1 MKKRILSMLLSLTL
15 LVSMAVPV
23 TAETTN
29 ERSGNEGMEI
39 SKTAKIND
47 DGTYTITLEAY
58 ATGEK
63 IITDITKDVPTDII
77 LVLDQSGSMADNIGS
92 VTFSEYEDEWYLL
105 DGTVYNT
112 RNQDYYKYR
121 HNGGSG
127 NLWYKLDGEEN
138 IYVSVSVTKQEV
150 MGYTEITNGRNNS
163 SMGGATNYYNN
174 RENLYARVNGEYQKV
189 TVTFERSSYN
199 PNQITYV
206 YSLGDIVI
214 ARSQGGNKIP
224 DFSDSG
230 IEGGVLYLAS
240 KDASKTQYTYTYTD
254 SKGSVQTIGTST
266 GDDTVFKPTLYER
279 TVNPNGGASR
289 LATLKE
295 AADKMVDDIAAK
307 ARGTDGQYG
316 TADDINHRIA
326 VVGFA
331 SRSGYGNNTELL
343 SISGTN
349 SGTVGVAYDN
359 IGSEDWKNVV
369 QNMNSADGVS
379 MAKAAIDALAAQG
392 ATQVDLDMDMAERI
406 LKANPVPEGE
416 QRNRIVIV
424 FTDGA
429 PTSSN
434 GFDKSEAR
442 KAINEARDIKE
453 LGATVYAIGVF
464 SGADANSEVTE
475 PSGDL
480 SDGDRRIPA
489 ACNWFMQNLSSN
501 NGTVQMPSYYL
512 SASDAFAVNDIF
524 QQITQQIESNR
535 PSTSLTEE
543 AVIRDVISPYFT
555 LPEGTTLADI
565 ELTTYHC
572 TGQDSSGFTW
582 SQNDSAMG
590 ATAALSEDG
599 TQVSVTGFDF
609 SKNYVGSV
617 TKEGQTTYFGDKL
630 RISFKVTP
638 KKEFLGGNNVYTNT
652 SAKIY
657 EKASSETPLL
667 TYERPTVNVPIPALD
682 VTAEDMNVYLKG
694 EVTAAQLREEA
705 IIKVGQYVELDLTK
719 PDENYGLE
727 SWQTEYVNIKV
738 EIKDEAGNVISDKLE
753 DLKDDTTYTIK
764 VTVEPKT
771 EGTTT
776 VEKGPA
782 ATEMTGEDEAYIY
795 VFKPELTYKDSNAYY
810 GESIPE
816 NNDYSGNLVSEVWKH
831 GTAVSTDPDID
842 MTGEKPTLD
851 ISYTPDASKLDSGKY
866 TKQDVP
872 VAATVKIGTED
883 VNGYTTFVH
892 QDCDPACSWTTP
904 AEKGNPTFLVHI
916 KTCTLS
922 ITKQGGEDNESYVFD
937 IYKDGEKY
945 SEVTVWGNGTET
957 ISELPVGKYTIQ
969 ENAGWSWRYTTDNG
983 EAVELN
989 AQNPE
994 DRITC
999 INTKTQDGWLNGFS
1013 EVIRNIIGG
1022 NQ

>member
-29 ERSGNEGMEI
+29 ERSGNEGMKI

-92 VTFSEYEDEWYLL
+92 VKFSEYEDEWYLL

-127 NLWYKLDGEEN
+127 NLWHKLDGEEN

-150 MGYTEITNGRNNS
+150 MNYTEITNGRNNS
-163 SMGGATNYYNN
+163 SMGGATNYWSN
-174 RENLYARVNGEYQKV
+174 RYNLYAKVNGEYQKV
-189 TVTFERSSYN
+189 IVTDEGSGHNF
-199 PNQITYV
+199 NQITYV
-206 YSLGDIVI
+206 YSLGDNVI
-214 ARSQGGNKIP
+214 ARSQGRYEIP

-240 KDASKTQYTYTYTD
+240 KDAGKTQYTYTYTD
-254 SKGSVQTIGTST
+254 SNGSVQTIGTSV
-266 GDDTVFKPTLYER
+266 GDDTVFLPTLYER
-279 TVNPNGGASR
+279 SIDPNGGASR

-295 AADKMVDDIAAK
+295 VADKMVDDIAAK

-349 SGTVGVAYDN
+349 SSTVGVAYN
-359 IGSEDWKNVV
+359 EIKPEDLKNVV
-369 QNMNSADGVS
+369 QSMNSADGVH
-379 MAKAAIDALAAQG
+379 MATAAIDALAAQG
-392 ATQVDLDMDMAERI
+392 ATQVDLGMDMAERI

-434 GFDKSEAR
+434 GFDMSEAK

-480 SDGDRRIPA
+480 SEGNSQIPA

-599 TQVSVTGFDF
+599 IQVSVTGFDF

-638 KKEFLGGNNVYTNT
+638 KKGFLGGNNVYTNT

-657 EKASSETPLL
+657 EKASSATPLL

-782 ATEMTGEDEAYIY
+782 ATTMTGKDEANIY
-795 VFKPELTYKDSNAYY
+795 VFKPELTYKDSTAYY

-851 ISYTPDASKLDSGKY
+851 ISYTPNAGKLDNDKY

-872 VAATVKIGTED
+872 VAATVKIGTEN

-904 AEKGNPTFLVHI
+904 TEKGNPAFLVHI

-945 SEVTVWGNGTET
+945 SEVTVWGNGTER
-957 ISELPVGKYTIQ
+957 ISELPVGNYTIQ

-999 INTKTQDGWLNGFS
+999 TNTKTQDGWLNGFS

>member
-23 TAETTN
+23 TAETVN

-63 IITDITKDVPTDII
+63 IITDITKDVPTDVI

-92 VTFSEYEDEWYLL
+92 VTFSEYEDEGWS
-105 DGTVYNT
+105 YNT

-127 NLWYKLDGEEN
+127 NLWHKLDGEEN

-163 SMGGATNYYNN
+163 SMGGWATNYWNN
-174 RENLYARVNGEYQKV
+174 RYNLYAKVNGEYQKV
-189 TVTFERSSYN
+189 TVTREENGSG
-199 PNQITYV
+199 ITYV
-206 YSLGDIVI
+206 YSLGDNVI
-214 ARSQGGNKIP
+214 ARSQGRYGIP
-224 DFSDSG
+224 DFSGSG

-240 KDASKTQYTYTYTD
+240 KDAGKTQYTYTYTD
-254 SKGSVQTIGTST
+254 SNGSVQTIGTST

-295 AADKMVDDIAAK
+295 AADKLVDDIATK

-331 SRSGYGNNTELL
+331 SRSDYGNNTELL

-349 SGTVGVAYDN
+349 SGTVGVAYN
-359 IGSEDWKNVV
+359 EIKPEDLKNVV
-369 QNMNSADGVS
+369 QSMNSADGVS

-392 ATQVDLDMDMAERI
+392 ATQVDLGMDMAERI

-434 GFDKSEAR
+434 GFDMSEAK

-453 LGATVYAIGVF
+453 LGAMVYAIGVF

-480 SDGDRRIPA
+480 GDGNSQIPA

-638 KKEFLGGNNVYTNT
+638 KKGFLGGNNVYTNT

-727 SWQTEYVNIKV
+727 SWQTEYVNIQV

-782 ATEMTGEDEAYIY
+782 ATTMTGKDEANIY

-842 MTGEKPTLD
+842 MIGENPTLE
-851 ISYTPDASKLDSGKY
+851 ISYTPDASKLDNDKY
-866 TKQDVP
+866 TKQNVP
-872 VAATVKIGTED
+872 VAATVKIGTEN

-904 AEKGNPTFLVHI
+904 AEKGNPAFLVHI

-922 ITKQGGEDNESYVFD
+922 ITKQGGEDNESSCVRYLQGRRKVFGSNRL
-937 IYKDGEKY
+937 GERHR
-945 SEVTVWGNGTET
+945 EDLGT
-957 ISELPVGKYTIQ
+957 
-969 ENAGWSWRYTTDNG
+969 AGWQVYHSG
-983 EAVELN
+983 ECRMEL
-989 AQNPE
+989 ALYDGQRRSGKPE
-994 DRITC
+994 CTEFGRQHYLHQY
-999 INTKTQDGWLNGFS
+999 QDAGWLA
-1013 EVIRNIIGG
+1013 EWI
-1022 NQ
+1022 Q

>member
-1 MKKRILSMLLSLTL
+1 
-15 LVSMAVPV
+15 
-23 TAETTN
+23 
-29 ERSGNEGMEI
+29 
-39 SKTAKIND
+39 
-47 DGTYTITLEAY
+47 
-58 ATGEK
+58 
-63 IITDITKDVPTDII
+63 
-77 LVLDQSGSMADNIGS
+77 
-92 VTFSEYEDEWYLL
+92 
-105 DGTVYNT
+105 
-112 RNQDYYKYR
+112 
-121 HNGGSG
+121 
-127 NLWYKLDGEEN
+127 
-138 IYVSVSVTKQEV
+138 
-150 MGYTEITNGRNNS
+150 
-163 SMGGATNYYNN
+163 
-174 RENLYARVNGEYQKV
+174 
-189 TVTFERSSYN
+189 
-199 PNQITYV
+199 
-206 YSLGDIVI
+206 
-214 ARSQGGNKIP
+214 
-224 DFSDSG
+224 
-230 IEGGVLYLAS
+230 
-240 KDASKTQYTYTYTD
+240 
-254 SKGSVQTIGTST
+254 
-266 GDDTVFKPTLYER
+266 
-279 TVNPNGGASR
+279 
-289 LATLKE
+289 
-295 AADKMVDDIAAK
+295 
-307 ARGTDGQYG
+307 
-316 TADDINHRIA
+316 
-326 VVGFA
+326 
-331 SRSGYGNNTELL
+331 
-343 SISGTN
+343 
-349 SGTVGVAYDN
+349 
-359 IGSEDWKNVV
+359 
-369 QNMNSADGVS
+369 
-379 MAKAAIDALAAQG
+379 
-392 ATQVDLDMDMAERI
+392 
-406 LKANPVPEGE
+406 
-416 QRNRIVIV
+416 
-424 FTDGA
+424 
-429 PTSSN
+429 
-434 GFDKSEAR
+434 
-442 KAINEARDIKE
+442 
-453 LGATVYAIGVF
+453 
-464 SGADANSEVTE
+464 
-475 PSGDL
+475 
-480 SDGDRRIPA
+480 
-489 ACNWFMQNLSSN
+489 
-501 NGTVQMPSYYL
+501 MPSYYL

-535 PSTSLTEE
+535 PSTGLTEE

-638 KKEFLGGNNVYTNT
+638 KKGFLGGNNVYTNT

-682 VTAEDMNVYLKG
+682 VTAEDINVYLKG

-782 ATEMTGEDEAYIY
+782 ATEMTGEDEAHIY

-904 AEKGNPTFLVHI
+904 AEKGNPAFLVHI

-969 ENAGWSWRYTTDNG
+969 ENAGWSWRYTTNNG
-983 EAVELN
+983 KAVELN

-999 INTKTQDGWLNGFS
+999 TNTKTQDGWLNGFS
-1013 EVIRNIIGG
+1013 EVIRNIIDG

>member
-23 TAETTN
+23 TAETVN

-92 VTFSEYEDEWYLL
+92 VAFSEYKDEWYPW
-105 DGTVYNT
+105 GWSYNT
-112 RNQDYYKYR
+112 RNQDYYEYR

-127 NLWYKLDGEEN
+127 NLWHKLDGEEN
-138 IYVSVSVTKQEV
+138 MYVSVSVTKQEV
-150 MGYTEITNGRNNS
+150 MHYTEITNGRNNS
-163 SMGGATNYYNN
+163 SRGGATNYWNN
-174 RENLYARVNGEYQKV
+174 QNNLYAKVNGEYQKV
-189 TVTFERSSYN
+189 TVTFERSDY
-199 PNQITYV
+199 TYV
-206 YSLGDIVI
+206 YSLGDSVI
-214 ARSQGGNKIP
+214 ARSYGGNGIP

-254 SKGSVQTIGTST
+254 SNGSVQTIGTSV
-266 GDDTVFKPTLYER
+266 GDDTVFLPTLYER
-279 TVNPNGGASR
+279 SIDPNGGASR

-392 ATQVDLDMDMAERI
+392 ATEVDLGMDMAERI

-429 PTSSN
+429 PTDQR
-434 GFDKSEAR
+434 GFKKDEADD
-442 KAINEARDIKE
+442 AINEARDIKE

-480 SDGDRRIPA
+480 SEGNSQIPA

-535 PSTSLTEE
+535 PSTGLTEE

-638 KKEFLGGNNVYTNT
+638 KKGFLGGNNVYTNT

-682 VTAEDMNVYLKG
+682 VTAEDINVYLKG

-782 ATEMTGEDEAYIY
+782 ATEMTGEDEAHIY

-904 AEKGNPTFLVHI
+904 AEKGNPAFLVHI

-957 ISELPVGKYTIQ
+957 ISELPVGKYTIH
-969 ENAGWSWRYTTDNG
+969 ENAGWSWRYTTNNG
-983 EAVELN
+983 KAVELN

-999 INTKTQDGWLNGFS
+999 TNTKTQDGWLNGFS
-1013 EVIRNIIGG
+1013 EVIRNIIDG

>member
-29 ERSGNEGMEI
+29 ERSGNEGLKI

-92 VTFSEYEDEWYLL
+92 VTFSEYEDEWYPPY
-105 DGTVYNT
+105 GMVYNT
-112 RNQDYYKYR
+112 RNQDYYEYR

-163 SMGGATNYYNN
+163 SMGRATNYWNN
-174 RENLYARVNGEYQKV
+174 RNNLYAKVNGEYQKV
-189 TVTFERSSYN
+189 TVTESGHNR
-199 PNQITYV
+199 ITYV
-206 YSLGDIVI
+206 YSLGDNVI
-214 ARSQGGNKIP
+214 ARSQGGNGIP
-224 DFSDSG
+224 DFSGSG

-254 SKGSVQTIGTST
+254 SKGSIQTIGTSV
-266 GDDTVFKPTLYER
+266 GEDTVFKPTLYER
-279 TVNPNGGASR
+279 TVDPNGGDTR

-295 AADKMVDDIAAK
+295 AAGKLVDDIAAK
-307 ARGTDGQYG
+307 AKGTDGQYG

-331 SRSGYGNNTELL
+331 SRSGYGNNTEML
-343 SISGTN
+343 SISGWN

-359 IGSEDWKNVV
+359 ITDENLKNVV
-369 QNMNSADGVS
+369 QNMNSAAGVS
-379 MAKAAIDALAAQG
+379 MAKAAINALAAEG
-392 ATQVDLDMDMAERI
+392 ATEVDLGMDMAERI

-424 FTDGA
+424 FTDGS
-429 PTSSN
+429 PTDQR
-434 GFDKSEAR
+434 GFKKSEA
-442 KAINEARDIKE
+442 KDAINAAKDIKDM
-453 LGATVYAIGVF
+453 GATVYAIGVF
-464 SGADANSEVTE
+464 SGADANSEGTE
-475 PSGDL
+475 PYDDL
-480 SDGDRRIPA
+480 SEGSSQIPA

-501 NGTVQMPSYYL
+501 NGTVQVPSYYL
-512 SASDAFAVNDIF
+512 SASDSSAVNSIF

-555 LPEGTTLADI
+555 LPEGTTLEDI

-638 KKEFLGGNNVYTNT
+638 KKGFLGGNNVYTNT

-705 IIKVGQYVELDLTK
+705 IIRVGQYVELDLTK

-727 SWQTEYVNIKV
+727 SWQTEYVNIIV

-782 ATEMTGEDEAYIY
+782 ATEMTGEDEANIY
-795 VFKPELTYKDSNAYY
+795 VFKPELTYKDSEAYY

-872 VAATVKIGTED
+872 VAATVKIGTEN

-892 QDCDPACSWTTP
+892 QDCDPDCGWTTP
-904 AEKGNPTFLVHI
+904 AEKGNPAFLVHI

-957 ISELPVGKYTIQ
+957 ISELPVGRYTIQ

-994 DRITC
+994 DSITC
-999 INTKTQDGWLNGFS
+999 TNTKTQDGWLNGFS

>member
-23 TAETTN
+23 TAETAN
-29 ERSGNEGMEI
+29 ERSGNEGMKI

-77 LVLDQSGSMADNIGS
+77 LVLDQSGSMVNKIGS
-92 VTFSEYEDEWYLL
+92 VTFSEYEDEWYPGY
-105 DGTVYNT
+105 GTIYNT
-112 RNQDYYKYR
+112 RNQDYYEFR
-121 HNGGSG
+121 HNGGSS

-138 IYVSVSVTKQEV
+138 IYVSVSVSKQEV
-150 MGYTEITNGRNNS
+150 MDYTEITNGRNNS
-163 SMGGATNYYNN
+163 SDMGRATNYWNN
-174 RENLYARVNGEYQKV
+174 RNNLYAKVNGEYQKV
-189 TVTFERSSYN
+189 TVTREGRN
-199 PNQITYV
+199 NRTYI
-206 YSLGDIVI
+206 YELGGNVI
-214 ARSQGGNKIP
+214 ARSQGNNGTP
-224 DFSDSG
+224 VFSG
-230 IEGGVLYLAS
+230 IDDGVLYLAG

-254 SKGSVQTIGTST
+254 SNGNVQTIGTST
-266 GDDTVFKPTLYER
+266 GDDTVFLPTLYER
-279 TVNPNGGASR
+279 SIDPNGGDSR
-289 LATLKE
+289 LETLK
-295 AADKMVDDIAAK
+295 AAASKLVDDIAAK
-307 ARGTDGQYG
+307 AKGTDGQYG

-369 QNMNSADGVS
+369 QNMNSADGVN
-379 MAKAAIDALAAQG
+379 MAKAAINALAAEG
-392 ATQVDLDMDMAERI
+392 ATEVDLGMDMAERI

-424 FTDGA
+424 FTDGS
-429 PTSSN
+429 PTSFD
-434 GFDKSEAR
+434 GFYKSEAED
-442 KAINEARDIKE
+442 AIDAAKDIKDM
-453 LGATVYAIGVF
+453 GATVYAIGVF
-464 SGADANSEVTE
+464 SGADANSEGTE
-475 PSGDL
+475 PYDDL
-480 SDGDRRIPA
+480 SENSSQIPA

-501 NGTVQMPSYYL
+501 NGTVQVPSYYL
-512 SASDAFAVNDIF
+512 SASDSFAVNSIF

-555 LPEGTTLADI
+555 LPEGTTLEDI

-590 ATAALSEDG
+590 ATAAISEDG

-630 RISFKVTP
+630 RISFKVVP
-638 KKEFLGGNNVYTNT
+638 KKGFLGGNNVYTNT

-682 VTAEDMNVYLKG
+682 VMAEDMNVYLKG

-705 IIKVGQYVELDLTK
+705 IVRVGQYVELDLTK
-719 PDENYGLE
+719 PNENYGLE

-738 EIKDEAGNVISDKLE
+738 EIKDKAGNMISDKLE

-771 EGTTT
+771 VGTTT

-782 ATEMTGEDEAYIY
+782 ATTMTGEDEANIY
-795 VFKPELTYKDSNAYY
+795 VFKPELTYKDSEAYY

-816 NNDYSGNLVSEVWKH
+816 NNDYSGNLISEIWKH
-831 GTAVSTDPDID
+831 GATVSTDPDVD

-851 ISYTPDASKLDSGKY
+851 ISYTPDTSKLDNGKY

-872 VAATVKIGTED
+872 VAATVKSGTEN

-892 QDCDPACSWTTP
+892 RDCDPACDWTTP
-904 AEKGNPTFLVHI
+904 TEKGSPAFLVHI

-922 ITKQGGEDNESYVFD
+922 ITKQDGAENESYVFD

-957 ISELPVGKYTIQ
+957 ISELPVGQYTIQ
-969 ENAGWSWRYTTDNG
+969 ENAGWSWRYTADNG
-983 EAVELN
+983 EAVDLN
-989 AQNPE
+989 AQNPA
-994 DRITC
+994 DSITC
-999 INTKTQDGWLNGFS
+999 TNTKTQDGWLNGFS

>member
-23 TAETTN
+23 TAETVN

-63 IITDITKDVPTDII
+63 IITDITKDVPTDVI

-92 VTFSEYEDEWYLL
+92 VTFSEYEDEWWLE
-105 DGTVYNT
+105 TVYKT
-112 RNQDYYKYR
+112 RNQDYYGYR

-138 IYVSVSVTKQEV
+138 IYVSVSVTKQEE
-150 MGYTEITNGRNNS
+150 MSYTEITNGRNAS
-163 SMGGATNYYNN
+163 SDMGWATNYWDN
-174 RENLYARVNGEYQKV
+174 RNNLYAKVNGEYQKV
-189 TVTFERSSYN
+189 TVTREGDGRR
-199 PNQITYV
+199 TYV
-206 YSLGDIVI
+206 YKLGDNVI
-214 ARSQGGNKIP
+214 ARSQGRNGIP

-254 SKGSVQTIGTST
+254 SNGSVQTIGIST
-266 GDDTVFKPTLYER
+266 GDDTIFKPTLYER

-295 AADKMVDDIAAK
+295 AAGKLVDDIAAK

-331 SRSGYGNNTELL
+331 SQSGYGNNTELL

-349 SGTVGVAYDN
+349 SSTVGVAYN
-359 IGSEDWKNVV
+359 EIKPEDLKNVV
-369 QNMNSADGVS
+369 QSMNSADGVR

-392 ATQVDLDMDMAERI
+392 ATQVDLGMDMAERI

-429 PTSSN
+429 PTSSS
-434 GFDKSEAR
+434 GFDMSEAK

-464 SGADANSEVTE
+464 SGADANSEGTE

-480 SDGDRRIPA
+480 SEGNSQIPA

-582 SQNDSAMG
+582 SQNESAMG

-609 SKNYVGSV
+609 SKNYIGSV

-638 KKEFLGGNNVYTNT
+638 KKGFLGGNNVYTNT

-776 VEKGPA
+776 VEKGPT
-782 ATEMTGEDEAYIY
+782 ATTMTGKDEANIY

-842 MTGEKPTLD
+842 MIGENPTLE

-872 VAATVKIGTED
+872 VVTTVKIGTEN
-883 VNGYTTFVH
+883 VNGYTAFVH
-892 QDCDPACSWTTP
+892 QDCDPDCEWTTP
-904 AEKGNPTFLVHI
+904 AEKGTPAFLVHI

-945 SEVTVWGNGTET
+945 SEVTVWGNDTET

-969 ENAGWSWRYTTDNG
+969 ENAGWSWRYTTNNG
-983 EAVELN
+983 KAVDLN
-989 AQNPE
+989 AQNPK
-994 DRITC
+994 DSITC
-999 INTKTQDGWLNGFS
+999 TNTKTQDGWLNGFS

>member
-23 TAETTN
+23 TAETVN

-92 VTFSEYEDEWYLL
+92 VAFSEYKDEWYPW
-105 DGTVYNT
+105 GWSYNT
-112 RNQDYYKYR
+112 RNQDYYEYR

-127 NLWYKLDGEEN
+127 NLWHKLDGEEN
-138 IYVSVSVTKQEV
+138 MYVSVSVTKQEV
-150 MGYTEITNGRNNS
+150 MHYTEITNGRNNS
-163 SMGGATNYYNN
+163 SRGGATNYWNN
-174 RENLYARVNGEYQKV
+174 QNNLYAKVNGEYQKV
-189 TVTFERSSYN
+189 TVTFERSDY
-199 PNQITYV
+199 TYV
-206 YSLGDIVI
+206 YSLGDSVI
-214 ARSQGGNKIP
+214 ARSYGGNGIP

-240 KDASKTQYTYTYTD
+240 KDAGKTQYTYTYTD
-254 SKGSVQTIGTST
+254 SNGSIQTIGTST
-266 GDDTVFKPTLYER
+266 GDDTVFKPTLYKR

-295 AADKMVDDIAAK
+295 AAGKLVDDIAAK

-392 ATQVDLDMDMAERI
+392 ATEVDLGMDMAERI

-434 GFDKSEAR
+434 GFDMSEA
-442 KAINEARDIKE
+442 KEAINEARDIKE

-480 SDGDRRIPA
+480 SDGSSQIPA

-535 PSTSLTEE
+535 PSTGLTEE

-638 KKEFLGGNNVYTNT
+638 KKGFLGGNNVYTNT

-682 VTAEDMNVYLKG
+682 VTAEDINVYLKG

-782 ATEMTGEDEAYIY
+782 ATEMTGEDEAHIY

-851 ISYTPDASKLDSGKY
+851 ISYTPNAGKLDNDKY

-872 VAATVKIGTED
+872 VAATVKIGTEN

-904 AEKGNPTFLVHI
+904 TEKGNPAFLVHI

-945 SEVTVWGNGTET
+945 SEVTVWGNGTER
-957 ISELPVGKYTIQ
+957 ISELPVGNYTIQ

-999 INTKTQDGWLNGFS
+999 TNTKTQDGWLNGFS